1 MSCLV
6 LALVA
11 AAVVAMA
18 LAPRLGLP
26 WLPRA
31 VSPRRDSASP
41 TQHGGRFRPKPPWVH
56 KEVIRLKAF
65 MPKAGCRT
73 ISLTFKR
80 LHDGKSKRP
89 MLIGKSYFAEVLKRS
104 QEEGM
109 QARRRLRRRKPRASG
124 RNRIWALDLTYAG
137 QGGGQPLPL
146 LGVLDHGT
154 RACLALQALERKTT
168 VAVLR
173 ALLDL
178 VERFGRPA
186 VLRTDNEATFTSRL
200 FRFALFLLGTRHQ
213 RTEPFA
219 PWQNGRVKSFFG
231 TFKRCRRELL
241 EKQPN
246 AALGATEL
254 RSFRLWYNHLRPH
267 QSLEGLTSAEAWSCQ
282 GKGNRVG
289 KAVRLEAWGG
299 VLSGF
304 YVPNR
309 PGRRKESRGSLL

>member
-1 MSCLV
+1 MPCLV
-6 LALVA
+6 LALVVT
-11 AAVVAMA
+11 AVVATA
-18 LAPRLGLP
+18 LAHRLGRP

-31 VSPRRDSASP
+31 LSPRRESASS
-41 TQHGGRFRPKPPWVH
+41 TQHGGRFRPKPPWVR

-73 ISLTFKR
+73 ISLTFNR
-80 LHDGKSKRP
+80 LHDGKGKRP
-89 MLIGKSYFAEVLKRS
+89 MSIGKSYVADVLKSS
-104 QEEGM
+104 QEEVM
-109 QARRRLRRRKPRASG
+109 QARRQLRRRKPRATE

-137 QGGGQPLPL
+137 QRGAHPHPF

-200 FRFALFLLGTRHQ
+200 FRFALFLLGIPHQ
-213 RTEPFA
+213 RAEPFA
-219 PWQNGRVKSFFG
+219 PWQNGRVERFFG
-231 TFKRCRRELL
+231 TFKRCLRHLRE
-241 EKQPN
+241 EKPN
-246 AALGATEL
+246 AAFGATEL
-254 RSFRLWYNHLRPH
+254 RAFRLWYNHLRPH
-267 QSLEGLTSAEAWSCQ
+267 QSLEGLTPAEAWSCQ
-282 GKGNRVG
+282 GKGTRVG

-304 YVPNR
+304 YVPN
-309 PGRRKESRGSLL
+309 